1 MCLSVACLI
10 TGSSALR
17 SDGLTIMMLQPAEIR
32 LRRSAICSDGP
43 PLRLAR
49 MTLETLPDAK
59 ASALIEQTISS
70 RQPLPT
76 SVLETPTTYFSAAG
90 ALLATVI
97 MAPRKRH
104 E

>member
-17 SDGLTIMMLQPAEIR
+17 SDGLTMMMLTPAEIR

-70 RQPLPT
+70 RQPLPM
-76 SVLETPTTYFSAAG
+76 SVLETPTTYFSAAE
-90 ALLATVI
+90 ARPAEAI
-97 MAPRKRH
+97 IAPRTRH